1 MMQTV
6 SIIICTWNR
15 ADSLLASLDTL
26 AGQRLPAGVAVEVV
40 VVDNNSSDRTRAA
53 VEELAARWPLGTLR
67 YLFEGRQG
75 KQFALNTGIRASS
88 GDLLAFSDDD
98 IVFPPDW
105 VAAAVAAFADPLL
118 ELAGGKTLAGWPA
131 GGPPRWYDAQMA
143 AIVGGVDLGE
153 ARLAPP
159 PPGYAPAGGN
169 LVARRSL
176 FDKIGLFSETHF
188 RHMDYEFGMRAAAA
202 GAAIAYEPSLSVAAP
217 VDPDMITRRYF
228 RRWSLKAGMLHDS
241 AADAHEAKLFNA
253 PRWVYRRLLQDLL
266 AYPAALLGAGAA
278 AAFQRELRLW
288 RSAGTIA
295 SCWHQKLWPSAHP
308 QWVAR
313 YAQKKKNVY

>member
-1 MMQTV
+1 
-6 SIIICTWNR
+6 
-15 ADSLLASLDTL
+15 
-26 AGQRLPAGVAVEVV
+26 
-40 VVDNNSSDRTRAA
+40 
-53 VEELAARWPLGTLR
+53 
-67 YLFEGRQG
+67 
-75 KQFALNTGIRASS
+75 
-88 GDLLAFSDDD
+88 
-98 IVFPPDW
+98 
-105 VAAAVAAFADPLL
+105 
-118 ELAGGKTLAGWPA
+118 
-131 GGPPRWYDAQMA
+131 
-143 AIVGGVDLGE
+143 
-153 ARLAPP
+153 
-159 PPGYAPAGGN
+159 
-169 LVARRSL
+169 
-176 FDKIGLFSETHF
+176 
-188 RHMDYEFGMRAAAA
+188 MRAAAA

-217 VDPDMITRRYF
+217 VDPAMISRRYF

-241 AADAHEAKLFNA
+241 AADTHEAKLFNA

>member
-1 MMQTV
+1 MQTV

-15 ADSLLASLDTL
+15 ADSLLASLETL
-26 AGQRLPAGVAVEVV
+26 AGQRLPAGVAVEVL
-40 VVDNNSSDRTRAA
+40 VVDNNSSDHTRAA
-53 VEELAARWPLGTLR
+53 VEGLAARWPLGTLR

-105 VAAAVAAFADPLL
+105 VAATVAAFADPAL
-118 ELAGGKTLAGWPA
+118 ELAGGKTLVGWPA
-131 GGPPRWYDAQMA
+131 GGPPHWYDAQMA

-153 ARLAPP
+153 TRLAPP

-217 VDPDMITRRYF
+217 VDPAMISRRYF

-241 AADAHEAKLFNA
+241 AADTHEAKLFNA

-313 YAQKKKNVY
+313 YAQKKKNIY